1 MDSAARRLG
10 NRLFPLLAAIG
21 VAAVG
26 IAGTIWGPRYYGKTA
41 WALPDDLWGT
51 MIAAQRL
58 LHLNLA
64 GLYTPPTE
72 LVSLPGTA
80 VIMMPVVAL
89 ADLAGLSLVVPHEP
103 YPALWLLAGPYE
115 VGISAVALFAADALA
130 ERLGATR
137 PRRFV
142 LAAAGA
148 AALWSVTVRWGHPE
162 DAVAIGL
169 LLYAVDSQAAQRTS
183 RAAWLAGAAVAV
195 QPLVLLALPVLAVPV
210 LAEPG
215 PAGAAPLRR
224 LPGFA
229 VRVAVLPVIALA
241 VAVAANPAATLHAV
255 TSQPNSPRIDHPT
268 PWIYLAP
275 HQAGDQV
282 AAGPARILALAAACG
297 CALLAYRGL
306 AYRGLAYRGLAYRGV
321 ADRGAAA
328 SSARSLTGLLW
339 WIAVALAVRSVF
351 EPVMVAYYLWPPLA
365 VALIAAAAD
374 WPRLLRTGAVVVALT
389 FVSQIWWRNPWAWW
403 TPMVTA
409 LALALYLA
417 RPARASAAEAGAATG
432 DSSAPQVLPEAGEEF
447 VPDGAP

>member
-1 MDSAARRLG
+1 MAERLGRRLG
-10 NRLFPLLAAIG
+10 NRLFPLLAAL
-21 VAAVG
+21 VLAAVG
-26 IAGTIWGPRYYGKTA
+26 LAGTIWGPRYYGKTA
-41 WALPDDLWGT
+41 WALPDDLWAT

-58 LHLNLA
+58 VHLNLA
-64 GLYTPPTE
+64 GLYTPPTA

-80 VIMMPVVAL
+80 VIMVPLVAL
-89 ADLAGLSLVVPHEP
+89 ADLAGLSLVIPHGP

-115 VGISAVALFAADALA
+115 VGVSAVALFAADALA

-169 LLYAVDSQAAQRTS
+169 LLYAVGSQAAQRTT

-210 LAEPG
+210 LAGPG
-215 PAGAAPLRR
+215 AVRR
-224 LPGFA
+224 LSGFA
-229 VRVAVLPVIALA
+229 VRVAALPVIALA

-275 HQAGDQV
+275 HQAGDLV
-282 AAGPARILALAAACG
+282 AAGPARILAIAAACG
-297 CALLAYRGL
+297 CAVLAYRGL
-306 AYRGLAYRGLAYRGV
+306 VYRGPAHQRPADQALA
-321 ADRGAAA
+321 
-328 SSARSLTGLLW
+328 GLLW
-339 WIAVALAVRSVF
+339 WIAVALAVRSAF

-389 FVSQIWWRNPWAWW
+389 FFSQIWWRNPWAWW
-403 TPMVTA
+403 TPMVAA

-417 RPARASAAEAGAATG
+417 RPGPVRAARAGPAHDDVAAVEN
-432 DSSAPQVLPEAGEEF
+432 SAPQVLPQAGEEF

>member
-169 LLYAVDSQAAQRTS
+169 LLYAVDSQAGQRTS
-183 RAAWLAGAAVAV
+183 RAAWLAGA
-195 QPLVLLALPVLAVPV
+195 
-210 LAEPG
+210 
-215 PAGAAPLRR
+215 
-224 LPGFA
+224 
-229 VRVAVLPVIALA
+229 
-241 VAVAANPAATLHAV
+241 
-255 TSQPNSPRIDHPT
+255 
-268 PWIYLAP
+268 
-275 HQAGDQV
+275 
-282 AAGPARILALAAACG
+282 
-297 CALLAYRGL
+297 
-306 AYRGLAYRGLAYRGV
+306 
-321 ADRGAAA
+321 
-328 SSARSLTGLLW
+328 
-339 WIAVALAVRSVF
+339 
-351 EPVMVAYYLWPPLA
+351 
-365 VALIAAAAD
+365 
-374 WPRLLRTGAVVVALT
+374 
-389 FVSQIWWRNPWAWW
+389 
-403 TPMVTA
+403 
-409 LALALYLA
+409 
-417 RPARASAAEAGAATG
+417 
-432 DSSAPQVLPEAGEEF
+432 
-447 VPDGAP
+447 